1 MGRFPH
7 VAHWSGAGSGCSPIN
22 AQLFRRLTKAVKP
35 DTALVHCEIG
45 VTRSRPFLYALP
57 SGSKFTHLTAWT
69 LPSKGLMTETHVQ
82 KTAASF
88 EWLTSKDFR
97 KGL

>member
-22 AQLFRRLTKAVKP
+22 AQLFRRLAKAVKP

-45 VTRSRPFLYALP
+45 VTRSRPLC
-57 SGSKFTHLTAWT
+57 T
-69 LPSKGLMTETHVQ
+69 LPTADTPARRTRLHKGLISETHVQ

-88 EWLTSKDFR
+88 
-97 KGL
+97 GL